1 MSDTHHASP
10 ALISVFFF
18 WNNCIYLF
26 IFGCAGFSLLHG
38 LFCSCGEQGLLSSCG
53 VWASYCGGFSC
64 HGAWA
69 QRHGLQSLS
78 SYSTWP
84 QLLPFSSSRAQT
96 QQLWYT
102 RLCCSVAHGILL
114 DQGWNSHLLHWQA
127 DSVTEL
133 PGKPHCFLLRLQFY
147 FIFSPGIPCRANLDK
162 HSK

>member
-1 MSDTHHASP
+1 MLDFHR
-10 ALISVFFF
+10 
-18 WNNCIYLF
+18 YM
-26 IFGCAGFSLLHG
+26 GFSAVVVSRG
-38 LFCSCGEQGLLSSCG
+38 CSLAVVCGLLTVG
-53 VWASYCGGFSC
+53 ASLVME
-64 HGAWA
+64 
-69 QRHGLQSLS
+69 QRRHGLQSL
-78 SYSTWP
+78 STWP

-114 DQGWNSHLLHWQA
+114 NQGWNSHLLHWQA

-147 FIFSPGIPCRANLDK
+147 FIFSPGIPCRSNLDK